1 MSEVGEG
8 SVVPS
13 EDIKQAV
20 EPGADNEG
28 EAELPLIDSI
38 AQLEE
43 IIEIEGGLGNLF
55 LRWSPDI
62 EADRQPGATS
72 RNLTFG
78 YEEGGISVHNLN
90 PYPENGYG
98 LDEGYSKAD
107 HFVQDPK
114 LAKSGPRKYYL
125 LRGEKVVKGDGK
137 LKQGTDGESILKP
150 ESILPIAQISRE
162 ATREAYIRRLGHDR
176 LRGLKPKYLSQ
187 PGERMGELRE
197 ELAVGESR
205 SDDAKR
211 WTQQALDGIDAYLAK
226 SQSQAKAA

>member
-1 MSEVGEG
+1 MSEGVEG
-8 SVVPS
+8 PVVPNV
-13 EDIKQAV
+13 EIKQAV
-20 EPGADNEG
+20 DTGVVSEG
-28 EAELPLIDSI
+28 ETKLPLIDSI

-43 IIEIEGGLGNLF
+43 IIEREGGLDNLF

-62 EADRQPGATS
+62 DADRQVGATS

-78 YEEGGISVHNLN
+78 YEEGGISVHNVN

-98 LDEGYSKAD
+98 LNEGYSKAD

-125 LRGEKVVKGDGK
+125 LRGERVVKGDEK
-137 LKQGTDGESILKP
+137 PKQGTDGESILKP

-162 ATREAYIRRLGHDR
+162 ATREAYTRRLGHDR
-176 LRGLKPKYLSQ
+176 LRGLKPKYLTQ

-197 ELAVGESR
+197 ELAASGAR
-205 SDDAKR
+205 SDEGR
-211 WTQQALDGIDAYLAK
+211 RNIQRTIEGIDAYLAK